1 MDTQL
6 RKMRS
11 SKIAFEWTEK
21 NLVSFYVESNNVLQ
35 KNQL

>member
-1 MDTQL
+1 MDAQL
-6 RKMRS
+6 RQRRS

-21 NLVSFYVESNNVLQ
+21 KLVSFYVESNNALQ